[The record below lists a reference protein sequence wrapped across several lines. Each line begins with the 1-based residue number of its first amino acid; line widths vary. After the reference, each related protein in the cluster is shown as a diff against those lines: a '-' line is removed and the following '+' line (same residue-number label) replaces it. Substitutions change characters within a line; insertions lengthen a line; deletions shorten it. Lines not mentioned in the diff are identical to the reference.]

1 LAEIK
6 QFHDVGGLS
15 GKCPKCNAALSMGR
29 VPRPTEYVLHTIILF
44 SNLLN
49 LLPLLLCT
57 DTSTAGSYGAI
68 RSQVLALAEV
78 TETDGKFICSSLST
92 NFCAVP
98 TTTPPNMRLFPKL
111 KPRNYKAPKASGKR
125 AKVLYLS
132 DFCRIPAT

>member
-1 LAEIK
+1 MLVVFLENARSAMLLLAWARFLAQLNTFFIP
-6 QFHDVGGLS
+6 S
-15 GKCPKCNAALSMGR
+15 CC
-29 VPRPTEYVLHTIILF
+29 F

-57 DTSTAGSYGAI
+57 NTSTAGSYGAI

-78 TETDGKFICSSLST
+78 TETDGQFICSSLST
-92 NFCAVP
+92 ISALYQLP
-98 TTTPPNMRLFPKL
+98 LLQYDRLFPKL